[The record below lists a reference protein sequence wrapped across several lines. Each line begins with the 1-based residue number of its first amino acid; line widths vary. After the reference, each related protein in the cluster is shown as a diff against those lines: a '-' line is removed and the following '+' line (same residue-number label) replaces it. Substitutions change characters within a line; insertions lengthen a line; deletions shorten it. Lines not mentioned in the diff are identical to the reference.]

1 MLNSKQKVLTG
12 FIKSP
17 NQVALESKRPDPLTE
32 RSRFAESLA
41 PLLLTASRRAGLE
54 VSRFE
59 ALKEHTLR
67 DLTTFMEALML
78 ARQVCARGSL

>member
-1 MLNSKQKVLTG
+1 
-12 FIKSP
+12 
-17 NQVALESKRPDPLTE
+17 
-32 RSRFAESLA
+32 
-41 PLLLTASRRAGLE
+41 